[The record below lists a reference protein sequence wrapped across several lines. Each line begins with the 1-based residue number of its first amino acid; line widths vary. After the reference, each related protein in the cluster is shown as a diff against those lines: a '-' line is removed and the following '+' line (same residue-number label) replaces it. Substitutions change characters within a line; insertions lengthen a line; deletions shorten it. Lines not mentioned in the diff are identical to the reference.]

1 MKPILTILII
11 ALVGTGCA
19 TSPFSSAELQKRI
32 DADLLNQNNLTK
44 DLSQGRPIFVEVH
57 SYPQLLPSGDL
68 WLGGK
73 ILVNVGREQINYTDF
88 VKKHQTE
95 SAKTKAKKNGSNK

>member
-1 MKPILTILII
+1 MKPISTLLLIM
-11 ALVGTGCA
+11 LVVSGCA

-32 DADLLNQNNLTK
+32 DADLLDQKNAAQN
-44 DLSQGRPIFVEVH
+44 LSQGRPIFVEVQ

-88 VKKHQTE
+88 VQKHQND
-95 SAKTKAKKNGSNK
+95 SRKTKVKKNESD

>member
-11 ALVGTGCA
+11 MLIGSGCA
-19 TSPFSSAELQKRI
+19 TSPYSSAELQKRI
-32 DADLLNQNNLTK
+32 DADLLDQRNAAK

-88 VKKHQTE
+88 VKKHQIE
-95 SAKTKAKKNGSNK
+95 SSKAKVEKNESD